1 MIEIVVLAAVAIFV
15 LYRLFSVL
23 GKQEGAPPPEFRTP
37 DQGKRPQPVLVHTD
51 SDEPEDEEEASGL
64 QKIALADPQFS
75 QREFL
80 KGAKAA
86 YEMIVTAFAEGD
98 RTTLKNLLNSDVYG
112 DYDQALK
119 DREAS
124 GAEPN
129 EFMRLKD
136 ANIDSAE
143 LNGSVAEISVLFEAE
158 LSNGEWVSQTRE
170 LWSFERDL
178 QSKDPNWRLSDVS
191 EG

>member
-1 MIEIVVLAAVAIFV
+1 M
-15 LYRLFSVL
+15 
-23 GKQEGAPPPEFRTP
+23 
-37 DQGKRPQPVLVHTD
+37 
-51 SDEPEDEEEASGL
+51 
-64 QKIALADPQFS
+64 ADPQFS

-98 RTTLKNLLNSDVYG
+98 RETLKNLLNSDVYG

-119 DREAS
+119 DRETS
-124 GAEPN
+124 GDEPN

-143 LNGSVAEISVLFEAE
+143 LTGSVAEISVLFEAE

-170 LWSFERDL
+170 LWTFERDL
-178 QSKDPNWRLSDVS
+178 KSRDPNWRLSDVS